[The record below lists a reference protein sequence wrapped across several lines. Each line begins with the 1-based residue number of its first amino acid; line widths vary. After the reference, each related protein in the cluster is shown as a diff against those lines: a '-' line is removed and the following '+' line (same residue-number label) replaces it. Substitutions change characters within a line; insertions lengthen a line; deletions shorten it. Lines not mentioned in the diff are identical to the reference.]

1 MLFWGQTLVHHDF
14 VPGEGIVAP
23 RVIDVEQLKKSV
35 RKMAAGRVLVGQ
47 PADVGLDLGQISG
60 CRARILAG
68 YGSLSKAPEIVAHD
82 RLLWIL
88 DGHGQVLDSTGRVT
102 ELSQGESTVL
112 ARGAAYRLVFPHLT
126 LYLLVE
132 PGTGA

>member
-1 MLFWGQTLVHHDF
+1 
-14 VPGEGIVAP
+14 
-23 RVIDVEQLKKSV
+23 VEQLKKSV

-47 PADVGLDLGQISG
+47 RADVGLDLGQLNG

-68 YGSLSKAPEIVAHD
+68 YGSLSKAPETVAHD

-88 DGHGQVLDSTGRVT
+88 DGHGQVLDSTGLVT

-112 ARGAAYRLVFPHLT
+112 AGGAAYRLVFPHLT